1 MLNINGKILRV
12 VLSCLLFVA
21 AACFLSARTAQGQAK
36 KESVQPPKPADSSPQ
51 TGQTPA
57 VPLSSNTTVP
67 VSTAA
72 AGSTDDLNSE
82 TIRLMLK
89 RIDELET
96 RIRDL
101 EARQVPGNLANVP
114 TGTTSPQNTATVN
127 ASVVPPSNP
136 KTDETNTQASTQSAG
151 IHGDHQDMPSGTPKM
166 QIQGFADVD
175 FHATNEK
182 GQNN

>member
-12 VLSCLLFVA
+12 VLSCLVFVA

-36 KESVQPPKPADSSPQ
+36 KESVQPLKPADSSPQ
-51 TGQTPA
+51 LGQTPA
-57 VPLSSNTTVP
+57 VPLSASTTVP
-67 VSTAA
+67 ISTAA

-101 EARQVPGNLANVP
+101 EARQVPGNTLANVS
-114 TGTTSPQNTATVN
+114 TGTT
-127 ASVVPPSNP
+127 
-136 KTDETNTQASTQSAG
+136 
-151 IHGDHQDMPSGTPKM
+151 
-166 QIQGFADVD
+166 
-175 FHATNEK
+175 
-182 GQNN
+182 

>member
-12 VLSCLLFVA
+12 VLSCSLFVA
-21 AACFLSARTAQGQAK
+21 AACFLSATTASAQGQAK

-67 VSTAA
+67 ISTAA

-82 TIRLMLK
+82 TIRLMLR

-101 EARQVPGNLANVP
+101 EARP
-114 TGTTSPQNTATVN
+114 
-127 ASVVPPSNP
+127 
-136 KTDETNTQASTQSAG
+136 
-151 IHGDHQDMPSGTPKM
+151 
-166 QIQGFADVD
+166 
-175 FHATNEK
+175 
-182 GQNN
+182 